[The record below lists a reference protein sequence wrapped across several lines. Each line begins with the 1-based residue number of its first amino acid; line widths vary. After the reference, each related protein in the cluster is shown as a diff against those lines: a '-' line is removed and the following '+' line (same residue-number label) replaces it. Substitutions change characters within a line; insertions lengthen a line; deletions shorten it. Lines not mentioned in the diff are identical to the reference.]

1 MPIFE
6 RGQTVRV
13 PFRYTDRSTRQ
24 RRPAL
29 VVSSGAI
36 GAADSLL
43 WVVMITSA
51 ENRPWPG
58 DIPLGDDL
66 ALAGLSAASV
76 IRPCKIATVEA
87 GEVEALGRVGA
98 GVMSRVSET
107 VRGYLGAAA
116 LIADGAVGEDAAPP
130 T

>member
-13 PFRYTDRSTRQ
+13 PFPYTDRSTRQ

-29 VVSSGAI
+29 VVSDGGI
-36 GAADSLL
+36 GEGERLL

-58 DIPLGDDL
+58 DVPLGDDL
-66 ALAGLSAASV
+66 ALAGLSAPSV
-76 IRPCKIATVEA
+76 IRPCKVATVEA
-87 GEVEALGRVGA
+87 REVEALGRVRA
-98 GVMSRVSET
+98 EVMSRVSEQ
-107 VRGYLGAAA
+107 VRAYLGAAWDPA
-116 LIADGAVGEDAAPP
+116 E
-130 T
+130 